1 MWTFPGLLACVYRRD
16 HRNEY
21 NKTFT
26 ASWTLPSNLWQTTGF
41 YLGEFQNMLQRPSE
55 RQTVEESYT
64 EGTKDSCL
72 HISKPLCSPLLRW
85 PWAGLWDV
93 SKCDTGRGLKG
104 VCVFRLALSG
114 CWRLSCC
121 LVIKPVAQRWATPV
135 ESPSQPASSWT
146 ACWLQPMSDL
156 RGIQESPSWAQPK
169 LLTCINTNK

>member
-1 MWTFPGLLACVYRRD
+1 MWAFPGLLACVYRRD

-21 NKTFT
+21 NKTST

-41 YLGEFQNMLQRPSE
+41 YLWEFQNMLQRSSE

-72 HISKPLCSPLLRW
+72 HISKPLCSPLPHW

-93 SKCDTGRGLKG
+93 SKCEAGRGLKG

-121 LVIKPVAQRWATPV
+121 LVIKPLAQRWAIPV
-135 ESPSQPASSWT
+135 ESSSQPASSWT

-156 RGIQESPSWAQPK
+156 KGIQESPSWAQPK
-169 LLTCINTNK
+169 LLTCIITNK